1 MICLDHVVQSQ
12 EVTLLGVFSKSIVLN
27 CDLMMF
33 FQAKIPPKL
42 PFSLRTKV
50 TSREDSEAPGSPL
63 NNIRCLTHWWRN
75 NPQLWLIAP
84 PQPLSP
90 TCPAW
95 PDHLP
100 FWGFWANFSLALYLW
115 TMKGLNP
122 PSASITF
129 CPPTHPH
136 FPPLPKLYRKHCSAK
151 KHADPRKYI
160 QIMLSTHIGFYVLF
174 FKAILLEVGP

>member
-84 PQPLSP
+84 PQPLST

-100 FWGFWANFSLALYLW
+100 FWGRGFWANFSLALYLW

-122 PSASITF
+122 PLLPLLF
-129 CPPTHPH
+129 VHPPTLISPLCPSYTGNTA
-136 FPPLPKLYRKHCSAK
+136 PPKST
-151 KHADPRKYI
+151 
-160 QIMLSTHIGFYVLF
+160 QIHENIS
-174 FKAILLEVGP
+174 K

>member
-1 MICLDHVVQSQ
+1 M
-12 EVTLLGVFSKSIVLN
+12 VFFHYYSPGKDS
-27 CDLMMF
+27 
-33 FQAKIPPKL
+33 PKVAL
-42 PFSLRTKV
+42 FPRTKV

-84 PQPLSP
+84 PQPLST

-95 PDHLP
+95 LLDHLP
-100 FWGFWANFSLALYLW
+100 FWGTRILGKFFAGTLFVNNERSES
-115 TMKGLNP
+115 P
-122 PSASITF
+122 PASITF

-136 FPPLPKLYRKHCSAK
+136 FPPLPKLFRKHCSAK
-151 KHADPRKYI
+151 KYADPRKYI
-160 QIMLSTHIGFYVLF
+160 QIMLSTHIGFNVLLK